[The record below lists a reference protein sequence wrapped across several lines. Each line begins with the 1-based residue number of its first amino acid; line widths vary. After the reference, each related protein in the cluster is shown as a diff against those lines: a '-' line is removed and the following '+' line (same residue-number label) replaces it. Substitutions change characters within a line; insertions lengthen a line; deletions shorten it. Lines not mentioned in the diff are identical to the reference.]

1 MTTVISGAVQQ
12 RSLDALAWAESSLGK
27 VWPQPTFN
35 GELEQIYERSTSGRR
50 CRSIRFWVIFG
61 IVLKLF
67 SILNELALGGELLT
81 YGLIFR
87 FGILAPIGFGA
98 LWFITPR
105 YSERVQG
112 IAIIVPAVLGIFL
125 VALLGEIAPL
135 SNVSRYFVLAGVNI
149 AAFNMLVPLRF
160 RHAIVFTLLSL
171 AAYWTVAFSGY
182 GRIEPSAVAD
192 IVVLYSLVAI
202 ASLAVTLRNEVA
214 EREAFLASE
223 RIRLQGDALREANQE
238 LQRLLSTDALTG
250 VYNRRHLD
258 EALTKS
264 ARAAVAMR
272 DYLGVLMV
280 DVDYFKVYNDL
291 LGHPAGDACL
301 RAVARAI
308 SGTVRAD
315 TDIVT
320 RYGGEEF
327 AVLAPGLTPAAT
339 ERLGERIRAAIEALK
354 LPHPRAA
361 GAHVT
366 VSVGVAGG
374 LLVEE
379 PDLDRLI
386 EDADQ
391 ALYRSKNLGR
401 NRVTLAGQQPAAA

>member
-1 MTTVISGAVQQ
+1 VGSGAVQQ
-12 RSLDALAWAESSLGK
+12 QSLDALACAESSLEK
-27 VWPQPTFN
+27 AWSQPTFN

-50 CRSIRFWVIFG
+50 SRSIRFWVIFG
-61 IVLKLF
+61 IVLKLI

-87 FGILAPIGFGA
+87 FGILAPIGLGA

-125 VALLGEIAPL
+125 VALLGEIAPY

-160 RHAIVFTLLSL
+160 RHAVVFTLLSL
-171 AAYWTVAFSGY
+171 AAYWAVAFSGY
-182 GRIEPSAVAD
+182 GRVEPAAVAD
-192 IVVLYSLVAI
+192 IVMLYTLVAF
-202 ASLAVTLRNEVA
+202 ASLAVTFRNEVA
-214 EREAFLASE
+214 ERKAFIASE

-238 LQRLLSTDALTG
+238 LERLLSTDALTG

-258 EALTKS
+258 EALIKS
-264 ARAAVAMR
+264 AAAAVAKR

-308 SGTVRAD
+308 SGAVRAD

-361 GAHVT
+361 EAHVT

-374 LLVEE
+374 LLVKV

-386 EDADQ
+386 DDADR

-401 NRVTLAGQQPAAA
+401 NCVTLAGQQRFAA